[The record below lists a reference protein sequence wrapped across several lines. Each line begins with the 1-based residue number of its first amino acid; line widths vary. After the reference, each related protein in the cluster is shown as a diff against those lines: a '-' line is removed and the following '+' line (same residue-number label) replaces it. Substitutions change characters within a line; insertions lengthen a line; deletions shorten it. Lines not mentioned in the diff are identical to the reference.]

1 MNYVS
6 KIFSGL
12 VAIAAM
18 TIFTSCDK
26 ERSGATGWSYNEEE
40 NGGFERQEYVEQE
53 TGPGLVLVEGGTFTM
68 GRVEDDLNF
77 TWDNIPRR
85 VTVSSFY
92 MDETEVTNV
101 AYREYTY
108 WLQRVFG
115 ADHPEFVSAAKP
127 DSLCWR
133 RNLAY
138 NEPYVKYYFTH
149 PSYNSYPVVGV
160 TWLQATEYCNGE
172 QIE

>member
-12 VAIAAM
+12 VAVAAM

-92 MDETEVTNV
+92 MDETEVTNQ
-101 AYREYTY
+101 Y
-108 WLQRVFG
+108 WLDYLHWLRLVYS
-115 ADHPEFVSAAKP
+115 DTYPEIINRALP
-127 DSLCWR
+127 DTNIWR
-133 RNLAY
+133 EVTEY
-138 NEPYVKYYFTH
+138 NEPMVDYYLRH
-149 PSYNSYPVVGV
+149 PAFRDYPVVGV
-160 TWLQATEYCNGE
+160 SWLQASDYCVWRTDM
-172 QIE
+172 